1 MKLCRLRKGNAVVP
15 CAQIDDTFYDLS
27 SKITDIDAAFFET
40 GGADTLNGVD
50 ITQLPQVPDHDG
62 FAPCVT
68 KPSKILCIGLNY
80 HDHAKEAGMDIPKE
94 PVVFFKAPSSLSGA
108 NDPIPFPKGAEMLDW
123 EVELAFV
130 IGTRTKRATMDNA
143 MDAIAGYMVL
153 NDVSERS
160 WQLMRGGQWAKGKSH
175 DGFTPIGPFLV
186 LADSV
191 ENPNAFDLNLKVN
204 GETMQSGSTADF
216 IFDLASV
223 VVHLSEFMTLE
234 PGDIITTGT
243 PAGVGFGMDPKK
255 FLKPGDVVET
265 SIKGLG
271 TQTQT
276 VQTDA

>member
-1 MKLCRLRKGNAVVP
+1 MKLCRLRDGDTIVP
-15 CAQIDDTFYDLS
+15 SAFAGDTHYDLS
-27 SKITDIDAAFFET
+27 SVASDIDADFFAND
-40 GGADTLNGVD
+40 GLARLAGLDLGTLP
-50 ITQLPQVPDHDG
+50 IIAQHDG
-62 FAPCVT
+62 YAPCVG

-108 NDPIPFPKGAEMLDW
+108 NDPIPFPSGATMLDW

-130 IGTRTKRATMDNA
+130 IGKRTKRAARENA

-175 DGFTPIGPFLV
+175 DGFTPIGPYLV
-186 LADSV
+186 LVDSV
-191 ENPNAFDLNLKVN
+191 ETPNAFGLTLKVN
-204 GETMQSGSTADF
+204 GETMQSGTTVDF
-216 IFDLASV
+216 IFDLPSII
-223 VVHLSEFMTLE
+223 VHLSEFMTLE
-234 PGDIITTGT
+234 PGDIVTTGT
-243 PAGVGFGMDPKK
+243 PAGVGFGMDPKT

-265 SIKGLG
+265 TIAGLG

-276 VQTDA
+276 VTADA

>member
-1 MKLCRLRKGNAVVP
+1 MKLCRLRVGDRIVPSVAV
-15 CAQIDDTFYDLS
+15 DDIHYDLS
-27 SKITDIDAAFFET
+27 SIVSDIDAAFFEA
-40 GGADTLNGVD
+40 GRADKLAGQDLNA
-50 ITQLPQVPDHDG
+50 LPVIAEHDG
-62 FAPCVT
+62 FAPCVS

-80 HDHAKEAGMDIPKE
+80 HDHAKEAGMDVPKE

-108 NDPIPFPKGAEMLDW
+108 NDPIPFPPGATMLDW

-130 IGTRTKRATMDNA
+130 IGTRTKRATMENA

-153 NDVSERS
+153 NDVSERG

-175 DGFTPIGPFLV
+175 DGFTPIGPYLV
-186 LADSV
+186 TADSV
-191 ENPNAFDLNLKVN
+191 ENANAFDLSLKVN
-204 GETMQSGSTADF
+204 GETMQAGSTADF

-223 VVHLSEFMTLE
+223 IVHLSEFMTLE

-243 PAGVGFGMDPKK
+243 PAGVGFGMDPKT

-265 SIKGLG
+265 TIAGLG

-276 VQTDA
+276 VSVEA